1 MNAAAPVSAFKNRL
15 REILA
20 GKRPAFAVVE
30 RVIEP
35 PSPNLIDEA
44 KTLLA
49 ATDERLV
56 AMVRARDQSD
66 GATARER
73 DLEQTDL
80 AGLLAAGIE
89 IPNPHALAS
98 MASGSLV
105 IVRANR
111 QALDTMAPAAVAAVR
126 TLRNWHLHCLTE
138 ARANLTKTIT
148 DSLPDHLPKSAL
160 DLIVSDDPRVRA
172 IEDEARELNLTNH
185 FNIPTVLIDGDKYR
199 FPAWRVDPAPAKSRI
214 AWQDTWNPAAVATSI
229 RAGLGRVQT
238 AEILLSNSLP
248 PSPPNEQPAG
258 MTTEKGAAK

>member
-1 MNAAAPVSAFKNRL
+1 MSAAAPVSAFKNRL

-20 GKRPAFAVVE
+20 GKRTAFAVVE
-30 RVIEP
+30 PVVEP
-35 PSPNLIDEA
+35 PSRNVINEA
-44 KTLLA
+44 KAVLESTA
-49 ATDERLV
+49 ERLV

-66 GATARER
+66 AATARER

-89 IPNPHALAS
+89 IPNPHELAS

-126 TLRNWHLHCLTE
+126 ALRNWHDHCLVG
-138 ARANLTKTIT
+138 ARANLTKMIT
-148 DSLPDHLPKSAL
+148 AELPGLLPKSAL

-172 IEDEARELNLTNH
+172 IEAEARELNLTNH
-185 FNIPTVLIDGDKYR
+185 FNIPTVLVDGDKYR

-248 PSPPNEQPAG
+248 PP
-258 MTTEKGAAK
+258 